1 MMKRRKKMINL
12 FEKFNSLNRNIK
24 NTQYLID
31 TKGVVKAYYGVSVD
45 GFFRLAFLS
54 SKSSGIKDMT
64 KNIAVVQGNSNEE
77 NYWTCFDL
85 KNDDLIS
92 VFCSFGEDLISSV
105 CNEYNETTALTK
117 LRLRYST
124 WLALFRKTR
133 TPLSPEK
140 AKGLF
145 GELYFL
151 KNVML
156 KKYDID
162 KTINSWSGPD
172 YLVKDF
178 AVDDYWY
185 EIKTISCSGTVVK
198 ISSLQQL
205 SSDIEGKLV
214 VIKVEEMADA
224 YKGKDSSINELV
236 QYVIAEIESN
246 DTKDMFLDKLANIGY
261 DFSDELGNKKY
272 NVANLEYYLVDD
284 KFPALR
290 ETDIKSEAINNVG
303 YELILKLLIDYLVK

>member
-1 MMKRRKKMINL
+1 MINL

-261 DFSDELGNKKY
+261 DFSDELGYKKY

-290 ETDIKSEAINNVG
+290 KTNIKSEAINNVG

>member
-1 MMKRRKKMINL
+1 MINL
-12 FEKFNSLNRNIK
+12 FEKFNGLNRNIK

-31 TKGVVKAYYGVSVD
+31 TKGVVKAYFGVSVD

-105 CNEYNETTALTK
+105 CNEYNETTALSK

-205 SSDIEGKLV
+205 SSDMEGKLV

-224 YKGKDSSINELV
+224 YNGKDSSINELI
-236 QYVIAEIESN
+236 QYIISEIELN

-272 NVANLEYYLVDD
+272 NVANVEYYLVDD

-290 ETDIKSEAINNVG
+290 ESDIKSEAINNVG

>member
-1 MMKRRKKMINL
+1 MINL

-140 AKGLF
+140 AEGLF

>member
-1 MMKRRKKMINL
+1 MINL

-205 SSDIEGKLV
+205 SSDMEGRLV

-224 YKGKDSSINELV
+224 YNGKDSSINELI
-236 QYVIAEIESN
+236 QYIISEIELN

-272 NVANLEYYLVDD
+272 NVANVEYYLVDD

-290 ETDIKSEAINNVG
+290 ESDIKSEAINNVG

>member
-1 MMKRRKKMINL
+1 MINL
-12 FEKFNSLNRNIK
+12 FEKFNALNRNIK

-31 TKGVVKAYYGVSVD
+31 TKGVLKAYFGVSVD

-64 KNIAVVQGNSNEE
+64 KNIVVVQGNSNEE

-92 VFCSFGEDLISSV
+92 VFCSFGEDLISSI
-105 CNEYNETTALTK
+105 CNEYNETTALSK

-172 YLVKDF
+172 YLAKDF
-178 AVDDYWY
+178 AIDDYWY
-185 EIKTISCSGTVVK
+185 EIKTISCSGTIVK

-224 YKGKDSSINELV
+224 YKGKDSSINELI
-236 QYVIAEIESN
+236 QYIISEIELN

-290 ETDIKSEAINNVG
+290 ETDIKSDAINNVS

>member
-1 MMKRRKKMINL
+1 MINL
-12 FEKFNSLNRNIK
+12 FEKFNGLNRNIK

-64 KNIAVVQGNSNEE
+64 KNISVVQGNSNEE

-105 CNEYNETTALTK
+105 CNEYNETTALSK
-117 LRLRYST
+117 LRLRYLT

-178 AVDDYWY
+178 AVDEYWY

-224 YKGKDSSINELV
+224 YKGKDSSINELI
-236 QYVIAEIESN
+236 QYIISVIELN

-290 ETDIKSEAINNVG
+290 ESDVKSEAINNVG

>member
-1 MMKRRKKMINL
+1 MINL

>member
-1 MMKRRKKMINL
+1 MINL

-303 YELILKLLIDYLVK
+303 FELILKLLIDYLVK

>member
-1 MMKRRKKMINL
+1 MINL
-12 FEKFNSLNRNIK
+12 FEKFNGLNRNIK

-31 TKGVVKAYYGVSVD
+31 TKGVVKAYFGVSVE

-64 KNIAVVQGNSNEE
+64 KNIAVVQGSSNEE

-92 VFCSFGEDLISSV
+92 VFCSFGEDLISSI
-105 CNEYNETTALTK
+105 CNEYNETTALSK

-178 AVDDYWY
+178 AIDDYWY
-185 EIKTISCSGTVVK
+185 EIKTISCNGTVVK

-224 YKGKDSSINELV
+224 YKGKDSSINELI
-236 QYVIAEIESN
+236 QYIISEIELN

-261 DFSDELGNKKY
+261 DFSDELGNKKF

-290 ETDIKSEAINNVG
+290 ETDIKSDAINNVG

>member
-1 MMKRRKKMINL
+1 MINL

-303 YELILKLLIDYLVK
+303 YELILKLLIDYLVN

>member
-1 MMKRRKKMINL
+1 MINL

-24 NTQYLID
+24 NTQYLIG

-45 GFFRLAFLS
+45 GFYRLAFLS

-64 KNIAVVQGNSNEE
+64 KNIAVIQGNSNEE

-92 VFCSFGEDLISSV
+92 VFCSFGEDLISSIS
-105 CNEYNETTALTK
+105 NEYNETSALSK

-185 EIKTISCSGTVVK
+185 EIKTTSCSAAIVK

-224 YKGKDSSINELV
+224 FKGKDSSINELI
-236 QYVIAEIESN
+236 QFIISEIQLN

-272 NVANLEYYLVDD
+272 NIASVEYYLVDD

-290 ETDIKSEAINNVG
+290 ESDIKSDAINNVG

>member
-1 MMKRRKKMINL
+1 MINL

-303 YELILKLLIDYLVK
+303 YELILSLCKFILNT

>member
-1 MMKRRKKMINL
+1 MINL

-31 TKGVVKAYYGVSVD
+31 TKGVVKAYYGVSGD
-45 GFFRLAFLS
+45 GFFRLAYLS

>member
-1 MMKRRKKMINL
+1 MINL

-92 VFCSFGEDLISSV
+92 VFCSFGEDLICSV

-162 KTINSWSGPD
+162 KTINSWSDPD

>member
-1 MMKRRKKMINL
+1 MINL

-261 DFSDELGNKKY
+261 DLS
-272 NVANLEYYLVDD
+272 
-284 KFPALR
+284 
-290 ETDIKSEAINNVG
+290 
-303 YELILKLLIDYLVK
+303 LIHI